1 MRLWCGNCRLT
12 RAHRLNAIGALVCQS
27 CGRERGPAVARRK
40 CKDAQHSAMWR
51 DGWARCVVCGKDMR
65 PYRPNVPLT
74 DGEAVPSNGVVGGTI
89 KEDRP

>member
-12 RAHRLNAIGALVCQS
+12 RAHRLNAIGALVCRT
-27 CGRERGPAVARRK
+27 CGFERGPAVARRK

-65 PYRPNVPLT
+65 PYRPNARPHA
-74 DGEAVPSNGVVGGTI
+74 EARSADSVQADVGQEVT
-89 KEDRP
+89 P